1 MLLLNNH
8 ILHCPFVHG
17 TFQFYIKQLVNEKIL
32 LDPRPEYARA
42 KILSRNGKF
51 YAEIT
56 DNNQMSSRL
65 TSIEG
70 ADVLLHLPPRTAD
83 RKFIRK
89 GIKLKASTLKHHFIS
104 EYLD

>member
-1 MLLLNNH
+1 MENLS
-8 ILHCPFVHG
+8 
-17 TFQFYIKQLVNEKIL
+17 FYIKQLVNEKIL

-51 YAEIT
+51 YAQIT
-56 DNNQMSSRL
+56 DKQMSSRL
-65 TSIEG
+65 TSIED
-70 ADVLLHLPPRTAD
+70 ADVLLHLPPSTYD

>member
-1 MLLLNNH
+1 M
-8 ILHCPFVHG
+8 
-17 TFQFYIKQLVNEKIL
+17 NEKIL

-42 KILSRNGKF
+42 RILSRNGKF

-56 DNNQMSSRL
+56 DNQMSSRL

-70 ADVLLHLPPRTAD
+70 ADVLLHLPARTND
-83 RKFIRK
+83 RKIIRK